1 MAETPPFDG
10 SALSSELAEPEK
22 ALLVGDFRF
31 YFADELWEWL
41 PEAARIHGHPAL
53 EMRPTTDQVMSHK
66 HPDDRAKLAAALDYV
81 RRTHT
86 AISSRHRMIDAQG
99 RARQVVV
106 VSRQLRDDAGNV
118 FGNEGYY
125 VDLTSS
131 AMLLKQE
138 KRDREQWLT
147 GRLGDILA
155 GRIVIEQVKGM
166 LMLIYRLDDR
176 QAFELLRILTNH
188 QHQTSG
194 FRGEAARPLG
204 PTRLRQHTPVA
215 ITRRRRAPHSTQT
228 HRARENP
235 VLDATG
241 QSAQTERLS
250 IVWRS
255 ILPIAFIPESA
266 ASTVPGTDVSQ
277 LAITA

>member
-22 ALLVGDFRF
+22 VMLVGDFRF
-31 YFADELWEWL
+31 YFADELWEWS
-41 PEAARIHGHPAL
+41 PEAARIHGYPAL

-66 HPDDRAKLAAALDYV
+66 HPDDRAKLAAALDHV

-86 AISSRHRMIDAQG
+86 AISSRHRIIDAQG

-106 VSRQLRDDAGNV
+106 VSRELRDDAGNV
-118 FGNEGYY
+118 IGNEGYY

-138 KRDREQWLT
+138 KHDREQWLN

-176 QAFELLRILTNH
+176 QAFELLRSRSQNTNTKVRAFAEKLRDH
-188 QHQTSG
+188 LVRLDYGDTLPSRSHFDQVLRTAHKRTA
-194 FRGEAARPLG
+194 RGR
-204 PTRLRQHTPVA
+204 TRY
-215 ITRRRRAPHSTQT
+215 
-228 HRARENP
+228 
-235 VLDATG
+235 
-241 QSAQTERLS
+241 
-250 IVWRS
+250 
-255 ILPIAFIPESA
+255 
-266 ASTVPGTDVSQ
+266 
-277 LAITA
+277 